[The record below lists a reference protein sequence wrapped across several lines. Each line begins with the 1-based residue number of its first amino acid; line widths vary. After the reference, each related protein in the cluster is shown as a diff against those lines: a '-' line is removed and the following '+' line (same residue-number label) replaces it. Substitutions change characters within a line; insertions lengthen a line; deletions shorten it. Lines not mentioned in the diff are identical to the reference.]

1 MTGAGLPVF
10 LDRSVGTKKIAFA
23 LRELG
28 VDVETIH
35 DRYGG
40 ESVRIQDTQWIEE
53 ATADGRVLIGADK
66 RIRYKSLERLA
77 ICRHKAR
84 CFTFPRGDLTA
95 EEMVRRIALH
105 LTEMTQLAQRPG
117 PYVVHL
123 GHDRVVPMKLDCDDL
138 G

>member
-1 MTGAGLPVF
+1 MTSAGLQVF

-23 LRELG
+23 LRQLG

-35 DRYGG
+35 DRYGD
-40 ESVRIQDTQWIEE
+40 ESFRIQDAQWIEE
-53 ATADGRVLIGADK
+53 ATSDGRVLIGADK
-66 RIRYKSLERLA
+66 RIRYKSLERLS

-84 CFTFPRGDLTA
+84 CFTFPRGDLRA
-95 EEMVRRIALH
+95 EEMIRRIATH
-105 LTEMTQLAQRPG
+105 LAEMTQIAKRPG

-123 GHDRVVPMKLDCDDL
+123 GHDRIVHMKLDCDDI